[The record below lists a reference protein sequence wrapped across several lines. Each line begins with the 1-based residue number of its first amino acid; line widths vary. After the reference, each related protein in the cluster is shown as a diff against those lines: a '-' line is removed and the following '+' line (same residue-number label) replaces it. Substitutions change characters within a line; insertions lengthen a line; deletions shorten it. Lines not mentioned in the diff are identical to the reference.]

1 MDRLTNYFFGLL
13 IIYLFI
19 MEGRANDHLMIL
31 TGLGLS
37 MVIAYLAFLLK
48 WITLDAVK
56 PVIILGTVTL
66 GFGGWW
72 LALALIYF
80 FLSSSLLSMLRKRLN
95 PEEELDFTPG
105 TTSAPDYRRDGF
117 QVWANGFWLAT
128 FVTVWFLTGIDTFW
142 IASLAVIAAATS
154 DTWATEIGTIRP
166 GKTRRIDT
174 FRLVE
179 PGTDG
184 GISFKGI
191 LAALLGSFS
200 TALFILPVFGYIVIT
215 ATIVFVSGFLGSL
228 IDSMVGAVY
237 QNREENELEESGG
250 HFSRSPQVQRNN
262 LVNWVATGTGGLLTL
277 IILNIISL

>member
-1 MDRLTNYFFGLL
+1 MDRLTNYFFGLI

-19 MEGRANDHLMIL
+19 MEGSANDHLMIL

-37 MVIAYLAFLLK
+37 MLVAYLAFLLK

-80 FLSSSLLSMLRKRLN
+80 FISSTLLSSLRKRLY
-95 PEEELDFTPG
+95 PEDERDLSPG
-105 TTSAPDYRRDGF
+105 ASSAPHYRRDGF
-117 QVWANGFWLAT
+117 QVWANGFWVAT

-142 IASLAVIAAATS
+142 IASLAVIASATS
-154 DTWATEIGTIRP
+154 DTWATEVGTIRP
-166 GKTRRIDT
+166 GKTRLINN

-184 GISFKGI
+184 GISSKGI

-200 TALFILPVFGYIVIT
+200 TALFILPVFGYIVVT

-228 IDSMVGAVY
+228 VDSLVGAFY
-237 QNREENELEESGG
+237 QNRKEDDIQESGG
-250 HFSRSPQVQRNN
+250 HLSRSPEAQRNN
-262 LVNWVATGTGGLLTL
+262 FVNWVATGTGGLITL

>member
-1 MDRLTNYFFGLL
+1 MDRLTNYFFGIL

-37 MVIAYLAFLLK
+37 MIIAYLAFLLR
-48 WITLDAVK
+48 WITLDAIK

-72 LALALIYF
+72 LALALGYF
-80 FLSSSLLSMLRKRLN
+80 FISSTLLSSIRSRMN
-95 PEEELDFTPG
+95 PEDDRDLLPG
-105 TTSAPDYRRDGF
+105 GSSVTDYRRDGF
-117 QVWANGFWLAT
+117 QVWANGFWVAT

-154 DTWATEIGTIRP
+154 DTWATEAGSIRP
-166 GKTRRIDT
+166 GKTRLITT

-200 TALFILPVFGYIVIT
+200 TALFILPVFGYIVVT

-228 IDSMVGAVY
+228 VDSLLGAIY
-237 QNREENELEESGG
+237 QNRDEDVLPGMGG
-250 HFSRSPQVQRNN
+250 HLSRSPEVQRNN
-262 LVNWVATGTGGLLTL
+262 FVNWVATGTGGLLTL
-277 IILNIISL
+277 LILNIISL

>member
-1 MDRLTNYFFGLL
+1 
-13 IIYLFI
+13 
-19 MEGRANDHLMIL
+19 MEGRVNDHLMIL

-37 MVIAYLAFLLK
+37 IIVAYLAFLLR

-80 FLSSSLLSMLRKRLN
+80 FISSTMLSLLRKRLN
-95 PEEELDFTPG
+95 PENERDMSPG
-105 TTSAPDYRRDGF
+105 ASSATEYRRDGF
-117 QVWANGFWLAT
+117 QVWANGFWVAT
-128 FVTVWFLTGIDTFW
+128 FVMVWFLTGIDTYW

-154 DTWATEIGTIRP
+154 DTWATEAGTIRP
-166 GKTRRIDT
+166 GKTRLIHS

-200 TALFILPVFGYIVIT
+200 AALFILPVFGYIVVT

-228 IDSMVGAVY
+228 VDSLIGAVY
-237 QNREENELEESGG
+237 QNGKGDVLRDSDGRLSG
-250 HFSRSPQVQRNN
+250 SPEMQRNN
-262 LVNWVATGTGGLLTL
+262 IVNWVATGAGGLLTL